1 MVDNGVLA
9 CCAVLL
15 FGSFGLAFVYQYQKA
30 PEPGTSASVIVNT
43 VEHDGHFAPSP
54 QRPQDSPE
62 EGKPASCDNYHSTAP
77 AHRCACGKALHD
89 KCSQP
94 DPDVEMDRR
103 CKTYCR
109 KQNCKCMSACTT

>member
-1 MVDNGVLA
+1 MVDKAVLA

-15 FGSFGLAFVYQYQKA
+15 FGSFGLAFVYQYQNA
-30 PEPGTSASVIVNT
+30 PQPATVIVRT
-43 VEHDGHFAPSP
+43 VEHDGHFDLSP
-54 QRPQDSPE
+54 QRQEESPE

-77 AHRCACGKALHD
+77 AHRCACGKAMHD
-89 KCSQP
+89 KCDRP
-94 DPDVEMDRR
+94 EPDVEMDKR